1 MIDWL
6 RIVAHGFWIAG
17 LALILA
23 ALSYH
28 YWLAGQA
35 GHSLRRELAGPS
47 FQRAALGGVLLV
59 SIGLSTISRGLWPQ
73 VLSAAVAI
81 GAVVALLWRW
91 RAA

>member
-6 RIVAHGFWIAG
+6 RIVAHGLWVTG

-28 YWLAGQA
+28 TWLAGQE
-35 GHSLRRELAGPS
+35 GRSLRRELAGAS
-47 FQRAALGGVLLV
+47 FQRAVLGGVLLV
-59 SIGLSTISRGLWPQ
+59 SIGLSAISRGLWPQ
-73 VLSAAVAI
+73 LLSAGVAIAAAVA
-81 GAVVALLWRW
+81 VLWRW